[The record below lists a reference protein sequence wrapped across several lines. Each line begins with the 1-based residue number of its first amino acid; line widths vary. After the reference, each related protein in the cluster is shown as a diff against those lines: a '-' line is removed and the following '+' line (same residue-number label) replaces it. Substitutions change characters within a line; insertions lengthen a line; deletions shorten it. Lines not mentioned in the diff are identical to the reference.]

1 MPVEFKSHL
10 NIFSLIKSLCQLTIV
25 TDIFLP
31 IIHYKLPISNLH
43 CVKFIFQFY
52 FIVRKHTNKHTY
64 THRWQKYKSLWLY
77 NKVTICEKFITQ
89 KSVPLAETDEKF
101 IFYTQ
106 IVNDLEQQKPY
117 YDIKSIRINLQPLIK
132 SITNHAVEWRNT
144 LGNILADKTRTNMM
158 EIKDYIKVC
167 CCGLLL
173 FNY

>member
-1 MPVEFKSHL
+1 M
-10 NIFSLIKSLCQLTIV
+10 
-25 TDIFLP
+25 
-31 IIHYKLPISNLH
+31 
-43 CVKFIFQFY
+43 
-52 FIVRKHTNKHTY
+52 
-64 THRWQKYKSLWLY
+64 
-77 NKVTICEKFITQ
+77 
-89 KSVPLAETDEKF
+89 PLAETDEKF

-167 CCGLLL
+167 CCGITFITTLLL
-173 FNY
+173 FATINC

>member
-1 MPVEFKSHL
+1 MVFGETILCIFILYNIL
-10 NIFSLIKSLCQLTIV
+10 NTILIPKIAEL
-25 TDIFLP
+25 
-31 IIHYKLPISNLH
+31 ISTLQRT
-43 CVKFIFQFY
+43 VQDLISEIRIYLSK
-52 FIVRKHTNKHTY
+52 
-64 THRWQKYKSLWLY
+64 WQKYKSLWLY

-144 LGNILADKTRTNMM
+144 LGNILAEKTRTKMM
-158 EIKDYIKVC
+158 EIKDYMKS
-167 CCGLLL
+167 L
-173 FNY
+173 

>member
-1 MPVEFKSHL
+1 MSI
-10 NIFSLIKSLCQLTIV
+10 NNCNWYFSPNNSLQITYLQFTLCQIYFSIL
-25 TDIFLP
+25 
-31 IIHYKLPISNLH
+31 
-43 CVKFIFQFY
+43 FY
-52 FIVRKHTNKHTY
+52 RPKTHTHKH